1 MYNNP
6 YMNAYNPQYTKD
18 KIDSEI
24 TKLQQLKEQLNVQS
38 QQPSIN
44 QTFQLAPTNYGIRYA
59 NSIDEVKKEVVYTD
73 TPFFSNDLSVLWLK
87 NNKGSIKVFE
97 LNEIV
102 PKDEK
107 DIIIENLQNQLNE
120 IREEIKNAK
129 SINSNVVEPSQDE
142 EPTNISSN
150 KSSKKKQ

>member
-44 QTFQLAPTNYGIRYA
+44 QTFQLAPTNYSMRYA
-59 NSIDEVKKEVVYTD
+59 NSIDEVKKEVVYAD

-129 SINSNVVEPSQDE
+129 STNSNVDEPSQDE

>member
-6 YMNAYNPQYTKD
+6 FINAYNPQYTKD
-18 KIDSEI
+18 KIDNEI
-24 TKLQQLKEQLNVQS
+24 AKLKQMKDQLNQPP

-44 QTFQLAPTNYGIRYA
+44 QTFQLAPTGYGLRYA
-59 NSIDEVKKEVVYTD
+59 KSIDDVSKEMVYVE
-73 TPFFSNDLSVLWLK
+73 TPFFSNDLSVLWVK
-87 NNKGSIKVFE
+87 NPKGNIKTFE

-107 DIIIENLQNQLNE
+107 DLIIENLQNQLNE
-120 IREEIKNAK
+120 IREEIRNAK
-129 SINSNVVEPSQDE
+129 PINTNVDEPSENEQSA
-142 EPTNISSN
+142 NVSNN